1 MPASPETIS
10 ALLDLE
16 LSSLSDSRVVTHI
29 RSLLV
34 RPKCQV
40 RSWDYG
46 QPGEAFPCWLV
57 LEHSASNTAIAYC
70 EHGFGPRTPWGLL
83 FLTGEHMSMG
93 MDSGWFEHFP
103 EAYFDSQVA
112 TELPIWRVFQHN
124 EADCPGNAITPERS
138 WEDTWADV
146 MRLRGIND
154 GYRYDCNQSVYRRDA

>member
-1 MPASPETIS
+1 MRHLIIAGVSLI
-10 ALLDLE
+10 ALLGCA
-16 LSSLSDSRVVTHI
+16 SSTTTDRAGS
-29 RSLLV
+29 
-34 RPKCQV
+34 
-40 RSWDYG
+40 
-46 QPGEAFPCWLV
+46 
-57 LEHSASNTAIAYC
+57 
-70 EHGFGPRTPWGLL
+70 TPWGLL
-83 FLTGEHMSMG
+83 SLTGEHMSLG

-103 EAYFDSQVA
+103 EAYFDSVA